1 MIFSCRTLN
10 ATAGSVTGP
19 AGQKL
24 PATAGRYPKDMD
36 AYTSDR
42 MERSSDSAYHNRL
55 GNGPI
60 DDIYD
65 YNKQPRRKQLPIL
78 PDRPHP
84 YSDQD
89 EYAAR
94 ANRGRLGSAARPG
107 EYYPETGV
115 VDRQPS
121 AQGIGQAGIAGTTT
135 QYSATYNQQNGCSIA
150 PNTGITY

>member
-1 MIFSCRTLN
+1 MN
-10 ATAGSVTGP
+10 ATAGTVAVP

-24 PATAGRYPKDMD
+24 PATAAGRYGKDMD
-36 AYTSDR
+36 SYTSDR

-84 YSDQD
+84 YSDQV
-89 EYAAR
+89 
-94 ANRGRLGSAARPG
+94 SK
-107 EYYPETGV
+107 
-115 VDRQPS
+115 
-121 AQGIGQAGIAGTTT
+121 
-135 QYSATYNQQNGCSIA
+135 
-150 PNTGITY
+150 